1 STHHFMG
8 TANWMWGIP
17 LQTTEHERL
26 ISFGITF
33 RPDIFA
39 RADQMRSV
47 EHFLAYLDDEHPALA
62 AMVRSGKV
70 LDTNVYRNY
79 IYFANQVYSTDGWFI
94 IGDAARAVDPL
105 YSTGM
110 SMTSIQS
117 LQISEMIRRQRRGA
131 LSADDVSALESV
143 WMKVARR
150 RQLDIANQ
158 YETMHDP
165 PQPCMRRDW

>member
-1 STHHFMG
+1 RYDIWYSTHHFMG
-8 TANWMWGIP
+8 HANWIWGIP
-17 LQTTEHERL
+17 LQSREHERL
-26 ISFGITF
+26 ISLGITF

-39 RADQMRSV
+39 RADAMRRV
-47 EHFLAYLDDEHPALA
+47 EDFLGQLDAEHPALA
-62 AMVRSGKV
+62 AMVRSGNV

-79 IYFANQVYSTDGWFI
+79 IYYANKVYSTDGWFI

-131 LSADDVSALESV
+131 LSEDDVTALESV

-158 YETMHDP
+158 
-165 PQPCMRRDW
+165 